1 MANPKQKLEFTW
13 IRLRLP
19 GNGCRGFGQGYG
31 EQVGMDKQP
40 QLEPRILIEDAGKS
54 YGGRGN
60 VPNAL
65 IALLAF
71 FQKHLNMLSKLSQVF
86 QPAFI
91 ETLLSSSSPE
101 AACVLIQKAA

>member
-54 YGGRGN
+54 YG
-60 VPNAL
+60 
-65 IALLAF
+65 
-71 FQKHLNMLSKLSQVF
+71 
-86 QPAFI
+86 
-91 ETLLSSSSPE
+91 
-101 AACVLIQKAA
+101 